1 MLQNQKLYT
10 IIAQSGTCTHNAAQI
25 IVECLYAKVMNTLLK
40 IPKNLQKSYDLQEPL
55 LLSKDYNFESLFTN
69 ISIQETFDYI
79 MLKVKYPKYI
89 KISCLNVYYL
99 T

>member
-1 MLQNQKLYT
+1 M
-10 IIAQSGTCTHNAAQI
+10 
-25 IVECLYAKVMNTLLK
+25 ECLYAKVMNTLLK